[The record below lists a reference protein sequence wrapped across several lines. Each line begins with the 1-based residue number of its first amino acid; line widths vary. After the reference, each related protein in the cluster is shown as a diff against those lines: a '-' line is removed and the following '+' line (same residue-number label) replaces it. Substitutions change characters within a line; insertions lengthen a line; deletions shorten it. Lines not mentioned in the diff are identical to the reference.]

1 MNQAAF
7 FAETDCFT
15 FVIKAKDQEE
25 SADHFH
31 HQHATAAHAYKV
43 HFIGSNPQVT
53 VTGHDIDPTEG
64 YDNYFIGNKPEH
76 WVSRVPHLK
85 TILYHDLYPGID
97 MDVRVT
103 EHAMKTNYYV
113 SAGTNPSAI
122 VLEYEGTDKLYLS
135 SGNLIIRTSVGEIVE
150 IRPYA
155 YQECDTGHCEID
167 VRYRL
172 IGNRVTFVVGD
183 YDTQLPLV
191 IDPVLHF
198 STYTGSTADNWGTT
212 AAYDYEKNTYTAGLI
227 FGTGYPVSTGAYDLS
242 YNGNCDIGIFK
253 FDSTGSQRIYATYLG
268 GSYADMP
275 HSMFVN
281 SFNEL
286 VIFGTTGSEDFPTSS
301 DAFQRIMRGGS
312 PIQYEGT
319 TTVNYPNGS
328 DIFVSRFSID
338 GTRLSA
344 STYVGGTNNDG
355 LNYRNSFNNSYRTYM
370 CGNDSLYSNYGDGA
384 RGEIITDDLNNV
396 YIGSTSFSMDF
407 PVTLGS
413 VNIYPPLKQN
423 GVVFK
428 LDYNLRN
435 MIWCTYLG
443 GDGDD
448 AVYSIDVDSSY
459 NVIAC
464 GGTNSSNFPTTPG
477 AYQTT
482 YRGGSADG
490 FISKISYHGNRLINS
505 TYYGSDAYDQVYFV
519 RTGKNNEVFIFGQ
532 TKATGNTMIYNAGY
546 NTPGAG
552 NLLARLQPDLSQRVW
567 STVFGTNIGHPN
579 LSPTAFAADIC
590 NRVYAVG
597 WGRDFVGSCVSDFS
611 QGSCHNMEV
620 TPDAYQSTTDGQDFY
635 LLAIDDRASHLD
647 YATFFGEDHA
657 NANQGGSD
665 HVDGGTSRID
675 RRSTLYQSVCASC
688 GGTNSF
694 PTTPNVWSENNECS
708 YNCNN
713 AVFRFTIHTDYPVA
727 EFVAPPVGC
736 APYTVTFHNT
746 GRGNSYLWDFGDGN
760 TTTAT
765 NPTHT
770 FNNAGT
776 YHVRLIAYMDGGCK
790 TTDTTS
796 VNVTVLDATQ
806 SRHYILTPCEGQLTQ
821 IGHKPMLGCSYQWL
835 TEGVSD
841 SHVANPYVNQS
852 GIYVVSMTT
861 FDSSC
866 TQTDTFEVRYLRTL
880 DTLIL
885 RNPTCPGYA
894 DGSAL
899 VRIPETMRDS
909 VQILWDGTP
918 GDTLLSGLSADGRQH
933 QLEVIHGECT
943 STVVFTIIDPPLL
956 QYSIEADSILCD
968 DNCTGW
974 IHLSYGYPG
983 GSTTDSLINNLC
995 AGKHTLYFTDTAGCP
1010 YSDTVTIIRDTLL
1023 DHMQVWADNYEIFL
1037 SQHVGLHATSLP
1049 GAAYS
1054 WTDPSTLINP
1064 YTPNPTATPQ
1074 DTLTH
1079 YECVVVDSLGCTWRG
1094 SLFIH
1099 CTEITCGEPN
1109 IFIPNAF
1116 SPNDDGI
1123 NDRLTFHGKWVLE
1136 FHLSIYSRWGEKVF
1150 ETHDINDSWDG
1161 RYNGNWCQPGVY
1173 TYYCRIRCEAG
1184 FDNLLKGDIT
1194 LIR

>member
-64 YDNYFIGNKPEH
+64 YDNYFLGNKPEH

-150 IRPYA
+150 ISPYA

-227 FGTGYPVSTGAYDLS
+227 FGTGYPVSTGAYDHS

-253 FDSTGSQRIYATYLG
+253 FDSTGTQRIYATYLG

-435 MIWCTYLG
+435 LLWSTYLG
-443 GDGDD
+443 GTMDD
-448 AVYSIDVDSSY
+448 AIYSIDVDSAY
-459 NVIAC
+459 NLLVC
-464 GGTNSSNFPTTPG
+464 GGTGSNNFPVTNG
-477 AYQTT
+477 AFQVSYG
-482 YRGGSADG
+482 GGSADG
-490 FISKISYHGNRLINS
+490 FVSKISYGGERLIAS
-505 TYYGSDAYDQVYFV
+505 TFMGSSHYDQLYFV
-519 RTGKNNEVFIFGQ
+519 RTGRHDEVFLFGQ
-532 TKATGNTMIYNAGY
+532 TKNSGTELIYNAGY
-546 NTPGAG
+546 SVPNAGMLLVRMSPLLNSRRWSTLFGTPG
-552 NLLARLQPDLSQRVW
+552 R
-567 STVFGTNIGHPN
+567 IN

-590 NRVYAVG
+590 NRVYASG
-597 WGRDFVGSCVSDFS
+597 WGRDFAGAYYGTDWFTA
-611 QGSCHNMEV
+611 GTTGME
-620 TPDAYQSTTDGQDFY
+620 TSADAVQSATDGQDFY
-635 LLAIDDRASHLD
+635 IFSLD
-647 YATFFGEDHA
+647 A
-657 NANQGGSD
+657 NANQMEYASFFGEMHQSGSDFGGGD
-665 HVDGGTSRID
+665 HVDGGTSRFD
-675 RRSTLYQSVCASC
+675 RMATLYQSVCASC
-688 GGTNSF
+688 GGTQAF
-694 PTTPNVWSENNECS
+694 PSTPQAWSDSNKAA
-708 YNCNN
+708 NCNN
-713 AVFRFTIHTDYPVA
+713 AIFRFNVNDDFPVA
-727 EFVAPPVGC
+727 EFIPPTTGC
-736 APYTVTFHNT
+736 APYTVEFRNT
-746 GRGNSYLWDFGDGN
+746 GRGSSFFWDFGDG
-760 TTTAT
+760 TTSTLR

-770 FNNAGT
+770 YT
-776 YHVRLIAYMDGGCK
+776 DG
-790 TTDTTS
+790 
-796 VNVTVLDATQ
+796 
-806 SRHYILTPCEGQLTQ
+806 
-821 IGHKPMLGCSYQWL
+821 
-835 TEGVSD
+835 
-841 SHVANPYVNQS
+841 
-852 GIYVVSMTT
+852 
-861 FDSSC
+861 
-866 TQTDTFEVRYLRTL
+866 
-880 DTLIL
+880 
-885 RNPTCPGYA
+885 
-894 DGSAL
+894 
-899 VRIPETMRDS
+899 
-909 VQILWDGTP
+909 
-918 GDTLLSGLSADGRQH
+918 
-933 QLEVIHGECT
+933 
-943 STVVFTIIDPPLL
+943 
-956 QYSIEADSILCD
+956 
-968 DNCTGW
+968 
-974 IHLSYGYPG
+974 
-983 GSTTDSLINNLC
+983 
-995 AGKHTLYFTDTAGCP
+995 
-1010 YSDTVTIIRDTLL
+1010 
-1023 DHMQVWADNYEIFL
+1023 
-1037 SQHVGLHATSLP
+1037 
-1049 GAAYS
+1049 
-1054 WTDPSTLINP
+1054 
-1064 YTPNPTATPQ
+1064 
-1074 DTLTH
+1074 
-1079 YECVVVDSLGCTWRG
+1079 
-1094 SLFIH
+1094 
-1099 CTEITCGEPN
+1099 
-1109 IFIPNAF
+1109 
-1116 SPNDDGI
+1116 
-1123 NDRLTFHGKWVLE
+1123 
-1136 FHLSIYSRWGEKVF
+1136 
-1150 ETHDINDSWDG
+1150 
-1161 RYNGNWCQPGVY
+1161 GVY
-1173 TYYCRIRCEAG
+1173 T
-1184 FDNLLKGDIT
+1184 IT
-1194 LIR
+1194 LIASQPLGCASTDTIRHTLQVIGEPPTTGSLRECPTPQSQTRGFRPTAPISSASPPPDAAKSIPSRCATSSSSISSSPPPSAAAIPPTDRHPSTMAPALTPTRWHSSSLHLPLPVSKLPAPWSSPASPPAPTM